1 MIVLLRAVARL
12 VAFVLLLVLCLAGL
26 GAVIIAVTG
35 GDPVVAGFARLPEL
49 RDAVGSFLERLET
62 GGGGGAALLGGAV
75 VAVAAL
81 LLLVGVLRKPLP
93 SEILFEKA
101 GGGHLAARRRPLA
114 QAAAVL
120 ARQVRGVTD
129 AKVRIK
135 PKRRG
140 TGGRIDVVAVHPLS
154 ADPGQVREN
163 VAKALEAL
171 TGDSKGVRVRPRPER
186 AGRGNRAE

>member
-1 MIVLLRAVARL
+1 MILLLRAIARL

-49 RDAVGSFLERLET
+49 RDAAGSFLDRLEA
-62 GGGGGAALLGGAV
+62 GGGGGALLAGAIA
-75 VAVAAL
+75 VAAAL
-81 LLLVGVLRKPLP
+81 LLLVGALRKPLP
-93 SEILFEKA
+93 SEIVFERA
-101 GGGHLAARRRPLA
+101 AAGHLAARRRPLA
-114 QAAAVL
+114 QAAATL

-129 AKVRIK
+129 AKVRVK

-154 ADPGQVREN
+154 ADPAAVREH
-163 VAKALEAL
+163 VGTALESL
-171 TGDSKGVRVRPRPER
+171 TGDSKGLRVRPRAER
-186 AGRGNRAE
+186 AGRGSRAE